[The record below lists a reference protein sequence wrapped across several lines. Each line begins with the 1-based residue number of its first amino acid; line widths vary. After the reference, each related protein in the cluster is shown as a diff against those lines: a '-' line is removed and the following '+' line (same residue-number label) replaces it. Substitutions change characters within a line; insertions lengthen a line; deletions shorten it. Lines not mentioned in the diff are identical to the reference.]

1 MKKRQ
6 IFLARHGTTG
16 ERYQGR
22 FVGSTD
28 VPLAAEGEVESR
40 ELAQRIGTR
49 FQPDE
54 CWCSPLQRTRQTAAI
69 VSETL
74 GGITVTCVE
83 ELREIDFGRWEGL
96 SFNEMAAND
105 PDLVAEWT
113 ANPENFKFPGGEKI
127 AEFRARV
134 RSVAKRFAAMDDDV
148 LVIAHG
154 GVIRAML
161 CHYLGLAMGNYVVF
175 DAQPARLAVVTLF
188 EERGVLSGF
197 NL

>member
-1 MKKRQ
+1 MEKRQ

-40 ELAQRIGTR
+40 ELAQRMGAR

-69 VSETL
+69 VSEAL
-74 GGITVTCVE
+74 RGIRVTYFE
-83 ELREIDFGRWEGL
+83 ELREIDFGLWEGL
-96 SFNEMAAND
+96 SFQEIAAED

-113 ANPENFKFPGGEKI
+113 ANPENFRFPGGEKI
-127 AEFRARV
+127 ADFRARA
-134 RSVAKRFAAMDDDV
+134 RSVAKRLAESNDSI

-154 GVIRAML
+154 GVIRAMI
-161 CHYLGLAMGNYVVF
+161 CHYLGLSMDNYVLF

-188 EERGVLSGF
+188 DARGVLSGF